1 MHVLG
6 SRESVC
12 LWAPD
17 KIPLTRSGSSGLVT
31 KSLWFIF
38 SQISNSIFFPCR
50 SVMLCWWIRSLKNAF
65 ILTYWTG
72 PTVLSFNY
80 AGMWTTL
87 TVSELHHKLP
97 DHCVWVVMPL
107 AAVHIK
113 YRWACHRQLLVFV
126 TTSSMKY
133 WSYVKIHW
141 PKKGCGSSSGA
152 ASAVFVITV
161 DKYVMENCG
170 KSLEK

>member
-6 SRESVC
+6 SRESLC

-17 KIPLTRSGSSGLVT
+17 KIPLTRHAALVWWRNPCGLFFPKLVT
-31 KSLWFIF
+31 RS
-38 SQISNSIFFPCR
+38 FFRVDPSCCVDELDLPR
-50 SVMLCWWIRSLKNAF
+50 MHLFWP
-65 ILTYWTG
+65 TG
-72 PTVLSFNY
+72 PPVLSFNY

-87 TVSELHHKLP
+87 TVSELLHKLP
-97 DHCVWVVMPL
+97 DHCIWVVMPL